1 MHEGH
6 RQRMLRRLEKNEE
19 SLEEHE
25 LLEIMLFNA
34 VPRKNTNP
42 AAHELIRAFGSL
54 EGVLRA
60 SFEQLR
66 TVNGIG
72 AETAAYLRIAG
83 ILNGRVKYSEQTFP
97 AGLNPE
103 SFEEFLTERYGGY
116 ATEVLEIFFLDTRGK
131 VLNCSRFTDFSESGA
146 SVGIDKSNKLFA
158 ANEPSGILAAHNHPT
173 GISRPSIAD
182 DKFTAQLAL
191 YCSLN
196 CVKLYDHIIIGTN
209 GAYSYFK
216 QRRLDD
222 IRNEYSVA
230 ALLDKK
236 FKP

>member
-6 RQRMLRRLEKNEE
+6 RQRMLRRLENNEE

-42 AAHELIRAFGSL
+42 VAHELIRAFGSL

-60 SFEQLR
+60 SYEQLQ
-66 TVNGIG
+66 TVNGVG

-97 AGLNPE
+97 EGLNPA
-103 SFEEFLTERYGGY
+103 SFEEYLSARYCGY
-116 ATEVLEIFFLDTRGK
+116 ATEVLEIFFFDSRGK
-131 VLNCSRFTDFSESGA
+131 VQNCSRFTDFSETST
-146 SVGIDKSNKLFA
+146 SVSIEKINKLFA
-158 ANEPSGILAAHNHPT
+158 VHEPGGILLAHNHPSAE
-173 GISRPSIAD
+173 SRPSVAD
-182 DKFTAQLAL
+182 DKFTACIAL

-196 CVKLYDHIIIGTN
+196 RVKFYDHIIIGTD
-209 GAYSYFK
+209 GAYSYYK
-216 QRRLDD
+216 QRRLDE
-222 IRNEYSVA
+222 IRNKYNVS
-230 ALLDKK
+230 ALLEKN
-236 FKP
+236 FKE

>member
-1 MHEGH
+1 M
-6 RQRMLRRLEKNEE
+6 
-19 SLEEHE
+19 
-25 LLEIMLFNA
+25 
-34 VPRKNTNP
+34 
-42 AAHELIRAFGSL
+42 
-54 EGVLRA
+54 
-60 SFEQLR
+60 
-66 TVNGIG
+66 
-72 AETAAYLRIAG
+72 
-83 ILNGRVKYSEQTFP
+83 NGRVKYSEQTFP

-116 ATEVLEIFFLDTRGK
+116 ATEVLEIFFLDARGK

-146 SVGIDKSNKLFA
+146 SVGIDKINKLFA

-173 GISRPSIAD
+173 GISRPSVAD

-196 CVKLYDHIIIGTN
+196 RVKLYDHIIIGTD